1 MKNVKIIS
9 GDLDI
14 IHLRFSNVY
23 GSYSLHKKSLIH
35 NAIKSKIFN
44 KTLNINGDGH
54 SKRDFIYVNDLFKI
68 IFKLRYSK
76 TGTYNVASGKSYSIR
91 NILDNLNKLN
101 FCPNLTFK
109 KYNKGEVKI
118 VRISNSKL
126 NKKLKINNKYFTNI
140 YNGLSETLIW
150 YKNHL
155 I

>member
-1 MKNVKIIS
+1 MILKN
-9 GDLDI
+9 
-14 IHLRFSNVY
+14 R
-23 GSYSLHKKSLIH
+23 
-35 NAIKSKIFN
+35 
-44 KTLNINGDGH
+44 
-54 SKRDFIYVNDLFKI
+54 
-68 IFKLRYSK
+68 
-76 TGTYNVASGKSYSIR
+76 TYNVASGKSYSIR